1 MDSGILNPA
10 DAINYIAHLCIT
22 MAQPHQ
28 IINVSPLGCWDKVP
42 SSKDTPAGI
51 LDRPFGHVH
60 SSRLLVGIT
69 NAGLLCISD
78 EGKLNNNLECHC
90 ARA

>member
-1 MDSGILNPA
+1 MQLITLHIFASRWPNHIKSLMSHPSVAGI
-10 DAINYIAHLCIT
+10 
-22 MAQPHQ
+22 
-28 IINVSPLGCWDKVP
+28 KVP